1 MKKTFVFRNQ
11 TVENFLG
18 YDGMTYSGYDDISVV
33 PSDVDRY
40 IWFYQVPVN
49 ADSVQ
54 LAEELESYRD
64 KLDLVLA
71 GADQSKPF
79 IIFSLVNLFRLRL
92 TGDETAVEEAIA
104 GFNSHAMHLAM
115 SRPGVKWVDFS
126 EFTSNYG
133 SDYLVNWKYYLMSQ
147 TLLNP
152 KLAHDFQAWWQRI
165 EQEMDLQRKKCLVLD
180 LDNTLWGGVLGE
192 DGTDGILLGGE
203 YPGKAYSY
211 WQQALLELSRN
222 GVILALCSKNNEADV
237 IDAWENNPHM
247 VLKREHFSAVRIN
260 WSDKASNIREL
271 ADELNI
277 GLDSMVFLD
286 DNPAERELIRQML
299 PQVVVPDFPEKP
311 YELMPFFKILV
322 DSYFRIYAV
331 TSEDRAKTEQYRAN
345 AMRTAEQSRFVD
357 MESYLYSLD
366 IEIDVISADEH
377 NLPRIA
383 QMTQKTNQF
392 NLTTRRYTEADV
404 KQRLVQGWHV
414 YCMSVRD
421 RFGDNGITGT
431 VFMEPM
437 DDTTMRI
444 DSLLLS
450 CRILGKGIEDAFAK
464 TVLNLMRLD
473 GVRRIFAEYVP
484 TAKNGQTA
492 SFYDRMGMTLIGTD
506 VDGTKHYEM
515 DLVEV
520 FDIKNY
526 FNIKVL

>member
-11 TVENFLG
+11 TVEYFLG
-18 YDGMTYSGYDDISVV
+18 EDGMTYSGYDDISVV
-33 PSDVDRY
+33 PGDVDRY
-40 IWFYQVPVN
+40 IWFYMVPVN
-49 ADSVQ
+49 ADAAQ
-54 LAEELESYRD
+54 LAEEIESFRD

-71 GADQSKPF
+71 SADQSKPF

-92 TGDETAVEEAIA
+92 TGDEMAIEDAVA
-104 GFNSHAMHLAM
+104 GFNGHAMRLAM
-115 SRPGVKWVDFS
+115 SHPNVKWVDFS
-126 EFTSNYG
+126 EFTSCYG
-133 SDYLVNWKYYLMSQ
+133 SDSLVNWKYYLMSQ

-152 KLAHDFQAWWQRI
+152 KLARDFQTWWQRI

-192 DGTDGILLGGE
+192 DGTDGILLGGD

-211 WQQALLELSRN
+211 WQRALLELSRN

-237 IDAWENNPHM
+237 VDAWEHNPHM
-247 VLKREHFSAVRIN
+247 ALKREHFSAVRIN
-260 WSDKASNIREL
+260 WQDKATNIREL

-277 GLDSMVFLD
+277 GLDSMVFID
-286 DNPAERELIRQML
+286 DSPAERELIKQML

-311 YELMPFFKILV
+311 YLLMPFFKTLV

-331 TSEDRAKTEQYRAN
+331 TAEDRAKTEQYRAN
-345 AMRTAEQSRFVD
+345 AMRNAEQSRFVD

-366 IEIDVISADEH
+366 IEIDIIPADEH

-392 NLTTRRYTEADV
+392 NLTTKRYTEADV
-404 KQRLVQGWHV
+404 KQLLEQGWHV

-431 VFMEPM
+431 VFLEPI
-437 DDTTMRI
+437 DDATMNI
-444 DSLLLS
+444 DTLLLS
-450 CRILGKGIEDAFAK
+450 CRILGKGIEDAFVK

-473 GVRRIFAEYVP
+473 GVRKIVADYVP

-492 SFYDRMGMTLIGTD
+492 EFYDRMGMNSAGMD
-506 VDGTKHYEM
+506 EDGTKHYTM
-515 DLVEV
+515 DLTQV

-526 FNIKVL
+526 FNIRVL

>member
-18 YDGMTYSGYDDISVV
+18 YDGVTYSGYDDISVV
-33 PSDVDRY
+33 PCDVDRY

-54 LAEELESYRD
+54 LAEELESYKD

-71 GADQSKPF
+71 SADQSKPF
-79 IIFSLVNLFRLRL
+79 VIFSLVNLFRLRL
-92 TGDETAVEEAIA
+92 TGNETAVEDAIA
-104 GFNSHAMHLAM
+104 AFNSHAMRLAM
-115 SRPGVKWVDFS
+115 SHANVKWLDFS
-126 EFTSNYG
+126 EFTSRYD
-133 SDYLVNWKYYLMSQ
+133 SDSLVNWKFYMMSQ

-165 EQEMDLQRKKCLVLD
+165 GQEMDLQRKKCLVLD

-211 WQQALLELSRN
+211 WQRALLELSKN
-222 GVILALCSKNNEADV
+222 GVILALCSKNNETDV
-237 IDAWENNPHM
+237 IDAWEHNPHM

-260 WSDKASNIREL
+260 WQDKVTNIREL

-286 DNPAERELIRQML
+286 DNPAERELIKQML
-299 PQVVVPDFPEKP
+299 PQVTVPDFPEKP
-311 YELMPFFKILV
+311 YMLMPFFKTLV

-331 TSEDRAKTEQYRAN
+331 TDEDRAKTEQYRAN
-345 AMRTAEQSRFVD
+345 AMRTAELSRFVD

-366 IEIDVISADEH
+366 IEIDVIPADEH

-392 NLTTRRYTEADV
+392 NLTTKRYNEADV
-404 KQRLVQGWHV
+404 KQRLAQGWRV
-414 YCMSVRD
+414 YCMNVID
-421 RFGDNGITGT
+421 RFGDNGITGA
-431 VFMEPM
+431 VFLEPI
-437 DDTTMRI
+437 DDITLRI

-450 CRILGKGIEDAFAK
+450 CRVLGKGIEDAFIK

-473 GVRRIFAEYVP
+473 GYRKIFAEYVP

-492 SFYDRMGMTLIGTD
+492 SFYDRIGMTLMGTGE
-506 VDGTKHYEM
+506 DGAKYYEM
-515 DLVEV
+515 DLIEV
-520 FDIKNY
+520 FEIKNY